1 MAASRMSARLGGKK
15 QVVPSELIPKTR
27 VEQRAQRLQR
37 ETQKT
42 HEKATAEQKKTSSK
56 TRIAAQLDAQAQE
69 DVVSFSTHPDLD
81 SDVDSMRQ
89 YDVDA
94 SELSS
99 SGGNG
104 NDDQY
109 GDHNE
114 DGKGIDKG
122 DNANESEADNS
133 DPDSEM
139 ERLEEEIRLRKEK
152 KKMKLRL
159 FGLLNQNSYG
169 SDTEKKSVRVHI
181 SNSYVLL
188 TAPSLPLQSPTSTK
202 RSKLSN
208 MGGLKDGWKSQVY
221 QEKPHTL
228 SYKASRSSLASSD
241 TGTTHDIEFKHV
253 GGEFDKD
260 DSAEILEGQ
269 RAGKSHHSK
278 QQFKSESKALKL
290 EPADANFIAKEE
302 RETGKLARPPMRT
315 HVKVSDVPFVSPS
328 DQEVWNQHIR
338 TSLIE
343 WSSNQTNQ
351 FHINSDPKF
360 RQTVQELWN
369 SYLMPL
375 PHISLVCTGPKGNKI
390 KRSDHPA
397 LFSFAQADIRN
408 YRSRVGKSALK
419 IGEAHLE
426 LKGGTAVERK
436 QLVEKL
442 IHHNSF
448 VYETPGLTRETSAG
462 AFQGELIMRTMVFYL
477 TWALAAP
484 NPTEGYPTGALAL
497 ATTAVLRALDIF
509 KTGYNTL
516 QPDTKSELYSAA
528 KKKPATSGSSFFMPA
543 KRYILD
549 IPNAGAGP
557 YLKEAQR
564 EAEKANSAQHEM
576 IEDVKQ
582 FEELGGNDD
591 ILLSD

>member
-1 MAASRMSARLGGKK
+1 MDGTAFDPFLEEVEEVEEMVKETKQEIGKGGIDIRHLQNLEDSRLEMITTLLEASRMSARLGGKK

-69 DVVSFSTHPDLD
+69 DVVSFSTRPDLD

-109 GDHNE
+109 GDHNK

-122 DNANESEADNS
+122 DNADESEADDS

-152 KKMKLRL
+152 KKASKTSIRDEIAAVRVTKPKL
-159 FGLLNQNSYG
+159 LLKRAG
-169 SDTEKKSVRVHI
+169 SDTEK
-181 SNSYVLL
+181 N
-188 TAPSLPLQSPTSTK
+188 PTSTK

-221 QEKPHTL
+221 QEKPHAL

-241 TGTTHDIEFKHV
+241 TGTTPDIEFEHHV
-253 GGEFDKD
+253 VE
-260 DSAEILEGQ
+260 EV
-269 RAGKSHHSK
+269 
-278 QQFKSESKALKL
+278 KL

-302 RETGKLARPPMRT
+302 RETGKPARPPKRT

-375 PHISLVCTGPKGNKI
+375 PHISLVCTGPKGNQI

-408 YRSRVGKSALK
+408 YQSRVGKSALK
-419 IGEAHLE
+419 IVEAHLE

-442 IHHNSF
+442 IHHDSF
-448 VYETPGLTRETSAG
+448 VYETPGLT
-462 AFQGELIMRTMVFYL
+462 
-477 TWALAAP
+477 
-484 NPTEGYPTGALAL
+484 
-497 ATTAVLRALDIF
+497 VLRALDIF

-516 QPDTKSELYSAA
+516 QPDTKSESYSAA
-528 KKKPATSGSSFFMPA
+528 KKKPVNSPDNFSDKWAPDATRFFNLIQRLKGDKWELIFHA
-543 KRYILD
+543 SERYILD